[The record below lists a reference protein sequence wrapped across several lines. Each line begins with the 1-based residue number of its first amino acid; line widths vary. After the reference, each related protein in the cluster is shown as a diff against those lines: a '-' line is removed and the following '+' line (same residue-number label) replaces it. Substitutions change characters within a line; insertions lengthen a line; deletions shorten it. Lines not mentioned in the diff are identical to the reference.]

1 MTAWFMCVVQESTA
15 AALVANSLLKAMR
28 NFTDDT
34 DLKQRLQNSAE

>member
-1 MTAWFMCVVQESTA
+1 MTAWFVCVVQESTA

-28 NFTDDT
+28 KFTDDA